1 MLKVR
6 LHSPPCSIDYHL
18 GESHLF
24 LLSAPVCMRAG
35 DLLLPSLLLRRVW
48 WGETVERNT
57 VLHLDKKKSSG
68 KSGKKWIHVDWS
80 AVNCGANVLQIIW
93 LGPFF
98 SFTSMKSFSLLL
110 CLFFISTHFFWAL
123 RNRKRSGK
131 PEKIYRFLLLSE
143 SSITHSYKRKKYI
156 SK

>member
-57 VLHLDKKKSSG
+57 VLHLEKKNPVVKAE
-68 KSGKKWIHVDWS
+68 KSGYTLTDRQLT
-80 AVNCGANVLQIIW
+80 AVQMY
-93 LGPFF
+93 F
-98 SFTSMKSFSLLL
+98 K
-110 CLFFISTHFFWAL
+110 
-123 RNRKRSGK
+123 
-131 PEKIYRFLLLSE
+131 
-143 SSITHSYKRKKYI
+143 
-156 SK
+156 